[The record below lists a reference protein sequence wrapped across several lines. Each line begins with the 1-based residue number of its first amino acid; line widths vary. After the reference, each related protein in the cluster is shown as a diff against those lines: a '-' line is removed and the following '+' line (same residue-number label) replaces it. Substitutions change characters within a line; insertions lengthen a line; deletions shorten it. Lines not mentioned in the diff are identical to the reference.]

1 MMKKAFPLLLSLVIV
16 MQLCCVGCFAEDS
29 NAWKNNTGTIDLNA
43 MTATGNGVS
52 ISGKQITITQGG
64 DFEVIGTLEDG
75 NIYVNSKDK
84 VKLRLSGTS
93 ITSSDGP
100 AIYFANAKKA
110 FITITENTENYLTDS
125 SSYTDEDADGAL
137 FSNDD
142 LEIKGAGTLTV
153 TGNYKHGIAGDDDVV
168 IENGTLSIQSVE
180 HGIKANDLLQ
190 IIGGDITVTAKT
202 GKGMKAGQELIIDD
216 GTLNITNEQSEA
228 MESKGTLTINGGT
241 LNLTAADDGINTG
254 NDDTE
259 TEDSGDAVGTQ
270 MQKSPRD
277 EGDAGFQRP
286 EGQPPGQMP
295 NVPQQN
301 GTMPEGQPAPGQGGM
316 GRGGRFRD
324 GDMQAPPQDG
334 TDPSAAPPAAP
345 DNNGGKA
352 GGRGQMG
359 GGFGFVDEETAAAKA
374 LTINGGNIYLNIKGD
389 GIDSNGTLTINGGTI
404 VIDGPTNSGNG
415 PIDSDG
421 AMTINGGTLAFAS
434 SAGMVQLPNGNDKQ
448 SILKLTFSHPQTA
461 GTEVSVIAKES
472 GNTLFAHT
480 AANNFQ
486 CFIFSAAELEAGKD
500 YTICVG
506 GEAYETITAT
516 AGTASAG
523 TATGGMGMG
532 GRGQMGGGRGQMHA
546 NSQVKVNVNG
556 KRVSFDTAPVVK
568 NDTTLV
574 GFRSIL
580 ETLGATVGWDEATQT
595 VTAERDGTTI
605 LLVIGSTQA
614 YVNGQEKTLLT
625 APEIINDSTMI
636 PVRFISEQLGM
647 KVDWD
652 EANQL
657 VSVTEQ

>member
-1 MMKKAFPLLLSLVIV
+1 
-16 MQLCCVGCFAEDS
+16 
-29 NAWKNNTGTIDLNA
+29 

-52 ISGKQITITQGG
+52 ISDKQITITQGG
-64 DFEVIGTLEDG
+64 DFEVMGTLKG
-75 NIYVNSKDK
+75 GSIYINSEDK
-84 VKLRLSGTS
+84 VKLRLSGAS
-93 ITSSDGP
+93 ITSADGP

-110 FITITENTENYLTDS
+110 FITITEDTENYLTDS
-125 SSYTDEDADGAL
+125 SNYTDEDADGAL

-168 IENGTLSIQSVE
+168 IENGTLNIQSLE

-190 IIGGDITVTAKT
+190 VMGGELTITAKT
-202 GKGMKAGQELIIDD
+202 GKGMKAGQELIIDA
-216 GTLNITNEQSEA
+216 GTLNITSEQSEA
-228 MESKGTLTINGGT
+228 IESKGTLTINGGT

-259 TEDSGDAVGTQ
+259 TEDSGDAAGTQ
-270 MQKSPRD
+270 MQKPPRT
-277 EGDAGFQRP
+277 EGDAEFQRP

-295 NVPQQN
+295 NAPQQN

-334 TDPSAAPPAAP
+334 TDPSATPPAAP

-352 GGRGQMG
+352 GGGRGQMG
-359 GGFGFVDEETAAAKA
+359 GGFGFMDEETAAAKA
-374 LTINGGNIYLNIKGD
+374 LTINGGDIYMNIKGD
-389 GIDSNGTLTINGGTI
+389 GLDSNGNLNITGGTI

-421 AMTINGGTLAFAS
+421 TMTITGGTLAFAS
-434 SAGMVQLPNGNDKQ
+434 SAGMVQLPNSNNGQ
-448 SILKLTFSHPQTA
+448 SILRLNFSQTQAA
-461 GTEVSVIAKES
+461 GTEVSVMDTES
-472 GNTLFAHT
+472 GETLFTHT

-486 CFIFSAAELEAGKD
+486 CFIFSAAELAEGKE

-506 GEAYETITAT
+506 GEAYETMTAT

-523 TATGGMGMG
+523 AAAGGMGMG
-532 GRGQMGGGRGQMHA
+532 GRGQMGGGRGQMNA
-546 NSQVKVNVNG
+546 NSRVKVNVNG

-574 GFRSIL
+574 GFRAIL

-595 VTAERDGTTI
+595 VTAEKGGTTI

-614 YVNGQEKTLLT
+614 YVNGQEQTLLT